1 MFTRVNIIVFTFVN
15 AIGGNKMK
23 KIPEI
28 SEAEHQVMKVVWL
41 NNPITGTE
49 IINRLMEVTDWK
61 SNTIKTFIN
70 RLLNKGAIGYE
81 KSGRG
86 YSYYPLL
93 EETDFYKNESRLFL
107 KRIFG
112 GSLKPMLATMVE
124 NEDLSLDDVEELKRR
139 ILEKEKGE

>member
-1 MFTRVNIIVFTFVN
+1 
-15 AIGGNKMK
+15 MK

-28 SEAEHQVMKVVWL
+28 SEAEHQVIKVIWKY
-41 NNPITGTE
+41 NPITGTE
-49 IINRLMEVTDWK
+49 IINKLMKNSNWK

-86 YSYYPLL
+86 YSYYPLIK
-93 EETDFYKNESRLFL
+93 ETDFVKMESRLFL

-112 GSLKPMLATMVE
+112 GSLRPMLSTMVE
-124 NEDLSLDDVEELKRR
+124 NEDLTLGDIEYLKRR
-139 ILEKEKGE
+139 IMEKKQGE

>member
-1 MFTRVNIIVFTFVN
+1 MN
-15 AIGGNKMK
+15 
-23 KIPEI
+23 KIPDI
-28 SEAEHQVMKVVWL
+28 SDAEHKVMKIVWKD
-41 NNPITGTE
+41 NPITGME
-49 IINRLMEVTDWK
+49 IIKKLMEITEWK
-61 SNTIKTFIN
+61 PNTIKTFIN

-86 YSYYPLL
+86 YNYHPLV

-124 NEDLSLDDVEELKRR
+124 NEDLSLEDVEELKRR
-139 ILEKEKGE
+139 ILEKEKGK

>member
-1 MFTRVNIIVFTFVN
+1 
-15 AIGGNKMK
+15 MK

-41 NNPITGTE
+41 DNPITGTE
-49 IINRLMEVTDWK
+49 IINRLMETTDWK
-61 SNTIKTFIN
+61 PNTIKTFIN

-86 YSYYPLL
+86 YSYYPLI
-93 EETDFYKNESRLFL
+93 EETDFVKNESRAFL

-112 GSLKPMLATMVE
+112 GSLKPMLAAMVE